1 MNILSRSKT
10 EARKDAER
18 IVEQLPPSFRKTN
31 TQKPLVPSEISYTQT
46 EAEERIFRLEK
57 ALVKAISERTELVEA
72 IVEFVDSDRALVTTF
87 KPTAD
92 LETRALRAL
101 TTLQDIAHK
110 HRAALAA
117 VGEGSDATTT

>member
-57 ALVKAISERTELVEA
+57 SLVKAISERTELVKALKECIGVLKSLPEA
-72 IVEFVDSDRALVTTF
+72 NDWDNGWKYQHAITSGVD
-87 KPTAD
+87 
-92 LETRALRAL
+92 
-101 TTLQDIAHK
+101 
-110 HRAALAA
+110 ALAA
-117 VGEGSDATTT
+117 VGEEP